1 MAESSEPSTSS
12 EAPSPSNPSLVEY
25 LDITY
30 RMFGQDEPADM
41 EMPKL
46 PKMHLANPGIDEYTT
61 ASEGLILVADSYE
74 SVQQK
79 AWEKVVET
87 KEMTKTGRTNILDL
101 IDGINNYAKMA
112 SDDASFFEILE
123 TGFMSVDGVRE
134 ASTEKSQELGD
145 GLRNDVQKWI
155 KDSAAQGQKDR
166 EAWQKQMEGIL
177 GAQKP
182 SGPAAPGTPGA
193 PGAPGANNPGQN
205 PPPWVNDNGPKQ
217 PGTTPDPTR
226 PGTITPPGTT
236 KPITPPETKPPASGV
251 KPPTSDIKPP
261 TTTPPISTP
270 PRVNPPIS
278 SPSSPGLGGMPG
290 MGMPGMGMG
299 MPGMGMPGMG
309 MGLPG
314 MNDQLARRNELD
326 RDLARRREEL
336 EDRRDK
342 PRDVA
347 QPKPAAQPAVAQQG
361 QGAPGAP
368 NGQQVNAN
376 SGATAAP
383 GAGTPPPPGQAAGPV
398 PNEKGL
404 VPFEFTGRGTVWVS
418 PVVHSA
424 LGAAVANKKGID
436 AKAAYANTPAKWND
450 DKTIGMRID
459 PSQLI
464 TGDVASWKD
473 GTAIAVVWKNEGGA
487 GAVPVADGA
496 GPPAGGAEGT
506 LEIVANGEL
515 QAVTGDIMKEDG
527 PYGTFNGFFHPNGI
541 DAVPPTDAGAA
552 APAPATADQQP
563 TVVA

>member
-1 MAESSEPSTSS
+1 MTQPSF
-12 EAPSPSNPSLVEY
+12 VEY

-30 RMFGQDEPADM
+30 RLFGEGEPADM
-41 EMPKL
+41 ELPALPKL
-46 PKMHLANPGIDEYTT
+46 EAAVSDKANQPGYMDAARMLRIT
-61 ASEGLILVADSYE
+61 AGAYE
-74 SVQQK
+74 EVQQK
-79 AWEKVVET
+79 VADKVSKT
-87 KEMTKTGRTNILDL
+87 KESTKTGRENIAALMDEINL
-101 IDGINNYAKMA
+101 IAQQNFDDVSFLGIVEDAFMA
-112 SDDASFFEILE
+112 
-123 TGFMSVDGVRE
+123 VDGVRE
-134 ASTEKSQELGD
+134 IAQKETGGLGD
-145 GLRNDVQKWI
+145 DLRQDY
-155 KDSAAQGQKDR
+155 QKDMQEFFTQG
-166 EAWQKQMEGIL
+166 EADRK
-177 GAQKP
+177 AQAKAIQDALAKMQNP
-182 SGPAAPGTPGA
+182 PPVGPGMPGA
-193 PGAPGANNPGQN
+193 PGAPGTNNPGQN

-226 PGTITPPGTT
+226 PGGINPPGAITPPD
-236 KPITPPETKPPASGV
+236 TKPPASGV
-251 KPPTSDIKPP
+251 KPPVSDIKPP

-309 MGLPG
+309 MGFPG

-336 EDRRDK
+336 EARRDNDK
-342 PRDVA
+342 PRDVV

-361 QGAPGAP
+361 QGAPGTA
-368 NGQQVNAN
+368 NGQPVNAN

-404 VPFEFTGRGTVWVS
+404 VEFNFPGRPPLWVS
-418 PVVHSA
+418 PVVHGA
-424 LGAAVANKKGID
+424 LTAAVANKKGID

-541 DAVPPTDAGAA
+541 DAVPPTDAGAG

>member
-1 MAESSEPSTSS
+1 MAEPSESSETATPSS
-12 EAPSPSNPSLVEY
+12 PSLVEY

-41 EMPKL
+41 ELPKL
-46 PKMHLANPGIDEYTT
+46 PKMHLANPGIDEYTY
-61 ASEGLILVADSYE
+61 ASEGLMRVADAYE

-79 AWEKVVET
+79 AWEEVVSKSKET
-87 KEMTKTGRTNILDL
+87 TKNGRANVLDL

-112 SDDASFFEILE
+112 SDDASFFEILK
-123 TGFMSVDGVRE
+123 TGFQSVDGVLE
-134 ASTEKSQELGD
+134 ASNENNQKLGTNMQEIAEEQRKIIADAGA
-145 GLRNDVQKWI
+145 K
-155 KDSAAQGQKDR
+155 AAEDIRKAAE
-166 EAWQKQMEGIL
+166 EAKGKYGIT
-177 GAQKP
+177 P
-182 SGPAAPGTPGA
+182 PAGPGA
-193 PGAPGANNPGQN
+193 PGAPWAPDANNPGQN

-217 PGTTPDPTR
+217 PGATPDPTR
-226 PGTITPPGTT
+226 PGGINPPGTITPPD
-236 KPITPPETKPPASGV
+236 TKPPASGV
-251 KPPTSDIKPP
+251 KPPISDIKPP
-261 TTTPPISTP
+261 TATPPISTP

-336 EDRRDK
+336 EARRDKDK
-342 PRDVA
+342 PRDVV
-347 QPKPAAQPAVAQQG
+347 PPRSAAQPAVAQQG
-361 QGAPGAP
+361 APGVA

-383 GAGTPPPPGQAAGPV
+383 GAGAPPPPGQAAGPV

-404 VPFEFTGRGTVWVS
+404 VEYDKFKPLGRPSLWVS
-418 PVVHSA
+418 PVVYGA
-424 LGAAVANKKGID
+424 LDAAVANKKGID

-450 DKTIGMRID
+450 DKKIGLRVD

-464 TGDVASWKD
+464 TGDVVSWKD
-473 GTAIAVVWKNEGGA
+473 GTAIAVVWDGVDGGA
-487 GAVPVADGA
+487 GAVPAADGA
-496 GPPAGGAEGT
+496 TPAAGAEGK
-506 LEIVANGEL
+506 LEIIANGEL
-515 QAVTGDIMKEDG
+515 QALTGDIMKQDG
-527 PYGTFNGFFHPNGI
+527 PYGEFIGFFHPNGI
-541 DAVPPTDAGAA
+541 DAVPSTDAGAA
-552 APAPATADQQP
+552 APVPATADQQP

>member
-1 MAESSEPSTSS
+1 MAEPSEPSASPESS
-12 EAPSPSNPSLVEY
+12 APSGPSLVEY

-30 RMFGQDEPADM
+30 RMFGQDEPVDM
-41 EMPKL
+41 ELPKL
-46 PKMHLANPGIDEYTT
+46 PKMHLARPGIDEYTY
-61 ASEGLILVADSYE
+61 ASEGLIRAADAYE

-79 AWEKVVET
+79 AWETVVKT

-101 IDGINNYAKMA
+101 IDGINNYAIMA
-112 SDDASFFEILE
+112 NNDASFFDILE
-123 TGFMSVDGVRE
+123 TGFLSVDGVRE
-134 ASTEKSQELGD
+134 ASTEKSQELGQD
-145 GLRNDVQKWI
+145 LRGWVQKEL
-155 KDSAAQGQKDR
+155 DANAAQGKKDMDALGKR
-166 EAWQKQMEGIL
+166 IEAAFGGTQNPPPTG
-177 GAQKP
+177 
-182 SGPAAPGTPGA
+182 PGTTGPGTTG
-193 PGAPGANNPGQN
+193 PSIQN

-226 PGTITPPGTT
+226 PGTINPPGT
-236 KPITPPETKPPASGV
+236 ITPPDTKPPASGV
-251 KPPTSDIKPP
+251 KPPVSDIKPP

-314 MNDQLARRNELD
+314 MNDQLARRNDLD

-336 EDRRDK
+336 EARRDKDK
-342 PRDVA
+342 PRDVV
-347 QPKPAAQPAVAQQG
+347 PPRPAGQPAVAQQG
-361 QGAPGAP
+361 APGVA

-383 GAGTPPPPGQAAGPV
+383 GAGTPPPPGQAVGPV

-404 VPFEFTGRGTVWVS
+404 VEFNFPGRPPLWVS
-418 PVVHSA
+418 PVVHGA
-424 LGAAVANKKGID
+424 LTAAVANKKGID

-450 DKTIGMRID
+450 DKTIGLRID

-473 GTAIAVVWKNEGGA
+473 GTAIAVVWKPEGGA
-487 GAVPVADGA
+487 GAAPAADGA
-496 GPPAGGAEGT
+496 NPAAGGTEGT

-527 PYGTFNGFFHPNGI
+527 PYGPFNGFFHPNGI
-541 DAVPPTDAGAA
+541 DAVPQADAGAA

>member
-1 MAESSEPSTSS
+1 M
-12 EAPSPSNPSLVEY
+12 EY

-30 RMFGQDEPADM
+30 RLFGEGEPADM
-41 EMPKL
+41 ELPALPKL
-46 PKMHLANPGIDEYTT
+46 EAAVTDKANQPRYMDAARMLRIT
-61 ASEGLILVADSYE
+61 AGAYE
-74 SVQQK
+74 EVQQK
-79 AWEKVVET
+79 VADKVAKT
-87 KEMTKTGRTNILDL
+87 KESTKTGRENIAALMDEINL
-101 IDGINNYAKMA
+101 IAQQNFDDVSFLGIVE
-112 SDDASFFEILE
+112 DAFKA
-123 TGFMSVDGVRE
+123 VDGVRE
-134 ASTEKSQELGD
+134 IAQKEIGGLGDDLYRKDMQELF
-145 GLRNDVQKWI
+145 
-155 KDSAAQGQKDR
+155 AQGEADR
-166 EAWQKQMEGIL
+166 K
-177 GAQKP
+177 AQAKAIQDALAKMQSP
-182 SGPAAPGTPGA
+182 PPVGPGMPGA
-193 PGAPGANNPGQN
+193 PGAPGTNNPGQN
-205 PPPWVNDNGPKQ
+205 PPPWVNDNGPKP

-226 PGTITPPGTT
+226 PGGINPPGTITPPD
-236 KPITPPETKPPASGV
+236 TKPPAAGV
-251 KPPTSDIKPP
+251 KPPVSDIKPP

-278 SPSSPGLGGMPG
+278 SPTSPGLGGMPG
-290 MGMPGMGMG
+290 MGMPGMGM
-299 MPGMGMPGMG
+299 PGMGMPGMG
-309 MGLPG
+309 MGFPG

-336 EDRRDK
+336 EARRDNDK
-342 PRDVA
+342 PRDVV

-361 QGAPGAP
+361 QGAPGTA
-368 NGQQVNAN
+368 NGQPVNAN

-404 VPFEFTGRGTVWVS
+404 VEFNFPGRPPLWVS
-418 PVVHSA
+418 PVVHGA
-424 LGAAVANKKGID
+424 LTAAVANKKGID
-436 AKAAYANTPAKWND
+436 AKAAYANTPAKWSD
-450 DKTIGMRID
+450 DKTIGLRID

-541 DAVPPTDAGAA
+541 DAVPPTDAGAG